1 MIQVVCD
8 RCGKVI
14 DEPDVTNRFRL
25 EKKKSFTLQ
34 FRKTIQAFD
43 MCNIQLCST
52 CKDGF
57 FDWMKMGR
65 DSASLP

>member
-34 FRKTIQAFD
+34 FRKTIQVFD